1 MMPRTPGKIYE
12 GSARS
17 WRLRPPEE
25 RDEGEELLLRH
36 AILDAYTTA
45 RENGDA
51 SGQFRVVSIIIEG
64 SNPPS
69 DYKVGVVPHP

>member
-12 GSARS
+12 GSAS
-17 WRLRPPEE
+17 GWRARPPEE
-25 RDEGEELLLRH
+25 RAEGEDLLFRH

-45 RENGDA
+45 RENGDG
-51 SGQFRVVSIIIEG
+51 SGQFRVVAIIIEG

-69 DYKVGVVPHP
+69 DYKVQVVPHP